1 MFETANEGNQNVY
14 FTDKLE
20 SNLTLI
26 RNECRR
32 PRLRIGTFKV
42 NEKNNTIAVVYY
54 SDKASYSTVRIIE
67 GWLDEIM
74 IPPTEEVHSYLL
86 DNLTT
91 KSDVFPLIRKT
102 KREEWAC
109 KALYNGDVLIFIDG
123 VQYAFVAPRTLGQFI
138 FGIPG
143 SLEHMCPLIF
153 RAIGYFALFIS
164 MFLSSLYIAAVTFP
178 VNFLPAELSL
188 YLNNIRGIVIFSAFI
203 EVLILECIAELL
215 REVLWITPP
224 KTSLAVYIVSVVIIG
239 RILTTWSIFNPVLIS
254 IVYVSFVFSLYIPNY
269 LTIHS
274 LRILKFLMI
283 IATGCFGIYGFAFIL
298 TLITINIIIL
308 TRSGIPYSPFG
319 WYELI
324 HAFLWKAKAQ
334 LLKGRF

>member
-1 MFETANEGNQNVY
+1 MFETVY

-26 RNECRR
+26 RDKCRR
-32 PRLRIGTFKV
+32 PRLKVGIFKV
-42 NEKNNTIAVVYY
+42 NENANTIAVVYF

-74 IPPTEEVHSYLL
+74 IPPTEEVGSYLL
-86 DNLTT
+86 DNLNT

-102 KREEWAC
+102 RREEWAC
-109 KALYNGDVLIFIDG
+109 KALYNGDVLILIDG
-123 VQYAFVAPRTLGQFI
+123 VQYAFVAPRTLGRFI

-143 SLEHMCPLIF
+143 SMEHRCPLIF
-153 RAIGYFALFIS
+153 RTIGYFALFIS
-164 MFLSSLYIAAVTFP
+164 MFLSSLYIAVVSFP
-178 VNFLPAELSL
+178 VNFLPAELPL
-188 YLNNIRGIVIFSAFI
+188 CLNNIRGTVIFSAFV

-215 REVLWITPP
+215 REALWITPP

-239 RILTTWSIFNPVLIS
+239 RILTTWSIFNPVLIA
-254 IVYVSFVFSLYIPNY
+254 IIYVSFVFSLFIPDY

-283 IATGCFGIYGFAFIL
+283 VATGFFGIYGFAFIL
-298 TLITINIIIL
+298 MLITINIFLL

-324 HAFLWKAKAQ
+324 HAFLWETKAW
-334 LLKGRF
+334 LLKSK

>member
-1 MFETANEGNQNVY
+1 MFETAYEGNQNVY

-26 RNECRR
+26 RNGCRR
-32 PRLRIGTFKV
+32 PSLKVGIFKV
-42 NEKNNTIAVVYY
+42 NEKNNTIAVVYF

-67 GWLDEIM
+67 RWLDEIM

-123 VQYAFVAPRTLGQFI
+123 VQYGFVAPRTLGRFI

-143 SLEHMCPLIF
+143 SLEHKYPLIF
-153 RAIGYFALFIS
+153 RMLIYFSLFTS

-178 VNFLPAELSL
+178 LNFLPAELTL
-188 YLNNIRGIVIFSAFI
+188 NLNNIRGTVIFSAFI
-203 EVLILECIAELL
+203 EVLILECLAEII
-215 REVLWITPP
+215 REALWITPP
-224 KTSLAVYIVSVVIIG
+224 KTGLAVFIVSVVAIG
-239 RILTTWSIFNPVLIS
+239 RILTAWSIFNPVLIA

-269 LTIHS
+269 FTIHS

-283 IATGCFGIYGFAFIL
+283 IATGFFGIYGFAFIL

-324 HAFLWKAKAQ
+324 HAFLWEAKAR
-334 LLKGRF
+334 LLKSK